1 MRIVKGLLPHE
12 TPDGVIA
19 VATGE
24 AANRFNGML
33 RLNPTAVFVLEQLA
47 HDTTE
52 DAIVAA
58 LLAEYEVDEAV
69 AKRDVGALI
78 SQLRAENLIIE

>member
-33 RLNPTAVFVLEQLA
+33 RLNPTAVFVLERLA

-52 DAIVAA
+52 EEIVSA
-58 LLAEYEVDEAV
+58 LLSEYDVTEEV
-69 AKRDVGALI
+69 AKRDVSSLI
-78 SQLRAENLIIE
+78 GQLRAANLIIE